1 MVLPA
6 MEALT
11 IGAVVSEVFGNHS
24 KLLPHDESVAAMAIK
39 TRIFVFSMFRALLN
53 ITFLIPR

>member
-1 MVLPA
+1 
-6 MEALT
+6 
-11 IGAVVSEVFGNHS
+11 
-24 KLLPHDESVAAMAIK
+24 LLPHDESVAAMAIK

>member
-11 IGAVVSEVFGNHS
+11 VGAVVSEVFGNHS
-24 KLLPHDESVAAMAIK
+24 KLLPQAESIAAMAIK
-39 TRIFVFSMFRALLN
+39 VRIFVFSMSFTLLN
-53 ITFLIPR
+53 LTFLITC